1 MVVKR
6 VRVKEPRKTLRESTK
21 AICDHCKGTGR
32 EPGTDEK
39 PCSVCKGSGKG

>member
-1 MVVKR
+1 MVGKR
-6 VRVKEPRKTLRESTK
+6 VRVKEHIKTERESTK
-21 AICDHCKGTGR
+21 AIYDHCKGTGR